1 MADEKQVDKTA
12 TKIADIY
19 TKGIQEIVSA
29 LYKPNAKAD
38 PLELAKGLQ
47 DLPIEDIVKSKLSNI
62 KTEFVKG
69 HIEVLKKVKP
79 SVNND

>member
-1 MADEKQVDKTA
+1 MADEKKVNQTA

-38 PLELAKGLQ
+38 PLKLAKGLQ
-47 DLPIEDIVKSKLSNI
+47 DLP
-62 KTEFVKG
+62 
-69 HIEVLKKVKP
+69 
-79 SVNND
+79 